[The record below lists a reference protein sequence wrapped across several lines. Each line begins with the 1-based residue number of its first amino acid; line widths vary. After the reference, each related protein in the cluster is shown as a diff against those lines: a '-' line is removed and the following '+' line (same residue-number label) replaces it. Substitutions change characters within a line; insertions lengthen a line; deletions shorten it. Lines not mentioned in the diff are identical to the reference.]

1 MAVAVGPER
10 MGLLGDLVVSLV
22 RPSTSSTERVRSR

>member
-10 MGLLGDLVVSLV
+10 VDLLGDLVISLV
-22 RPSTSSTERVRSR
+22 RPSTSSTEGARSR